1 MSTCREGKP
10 KYNPRL
16 ARQTNCGIQY
26 DHEPTSADGPT
37 SAEAGSMDKI
47 NVIIERLAK
56 GQELHHPGD
65 NQKTCSYEEQWEAK
79 QTCAILVPGSR
90 KKRKV

>member
-1 MSTCREGKP
+1 MKP

-16 ARQTNCGIQY
+16 ARPTNCGVRY
-26 DHEPTSADGPT
+26 DHIATPADGPT

-47 NVIIERLAK
+47 NVIIDRLSK
-56 GQELHHPGD
+56 GKELHHPDD
-65 NQKTCSYEEQWEAK
+65 NKQTCSYEVQWEAK
-79 QTCAILVPGSR
+79 QTCAILVPSSR

>member
-1 MSTCREGKP
+1 MKP

-16 ARQTNCGIQY
+16 ARPTNCGIEY
-26 DHEPTSADGPT
+26 DHIPTPPEKPT
-37 SAEAGSMDKI
+37 SAEPGSMDKI
-47 NVIIERLAK
+47 NVIIERLSK

-65 NQKTCSYEEQWEAK
+65 NQQTCSYEIQWEAK
-79 QTCAILVPGSR
+79 QTCAILVPSSR